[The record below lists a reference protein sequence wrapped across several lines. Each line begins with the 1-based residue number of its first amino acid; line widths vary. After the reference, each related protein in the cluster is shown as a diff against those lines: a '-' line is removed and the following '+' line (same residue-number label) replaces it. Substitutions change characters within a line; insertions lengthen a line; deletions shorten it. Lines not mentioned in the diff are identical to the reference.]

1 VEMDQDVKTMG
12 DVISIVKRRMNYL
25 IWPAVG
31 VFALAAVIAFAWP
44 PTYRSTSTILIE
56 EQEIPREYVMTTVSS
71 YAEQRLQT
79 INQRIMGS
87 TRLTEIINRFKL
99 YEDLKG
105 KWSMEEIIDK
115 MRKKDIKFET
125 ISADVI
131 DRRTGRPTAAT
142 IAFSLSYEGPN
153 PAVVQQVANVLASL
167 YLEENLRVREQQTEG
182 ATKFMEDERKIVE
195 EQLAE
200 IDKQISDFKQKNI
213 NTLPELAQYNLQIV
227 DRIEQDIERLNNQL
241 KELREKENYLLSQL
255 ASVPIDSSNP
265 DKDRLRE
272 LRVKLVNLQSRFTDE
287 YPDVKKTKA
296 EIADL
301 EKKLRTTG
309 QNPIDNKPD
318 NPAYVT
324 LSAQLASTRSEIDS
338 VKRQI
343 AISQAKRNDYQRR
356 ISTAPRVEESYRVL
370 MTQRNNLQAKY
381 DDLTKKY
388 MESKVASGLEKGQM
402 GERFTLIDAARLPEK
417 PVRPNIPAIL
427 LIGLV
432 LGIGAGVGAAALK
445 EFSDQSV
452 LTAGALSSALGLP
465 VLAVVPDI
473 LTAEDSAR
481 DLQRRK
487 GIFIGIAVVV
497 VCAIAISHF
506 FVMDLDVLWAKIMRR
521 MAL

>member
-1 VEMDQDVKTMG
+1 MDQDVKTLG
-12 DVISIVKRRMNYL
+12 DVIAIVKRRKKYL

-31 VFALAAVIAFAWP
+31 VFVLSAVIAFAWP

-79 INQRIMGS
+79 INQRIMSS
-87 TRLTEIINRFKL
+87 TRLTEIINRFNL
-99 YEDLKG
+99 YADVKD
-105 KWSMEEIIDK
+105 KWTMEEIIDK
-115 MRKKDIKFET
+115 MRRKDIKFET

-142 IAFSLSYEGPN
+142 IAFQLSYEGRN

-182 ATKFMEDERKIVE
+182 ATKFMEDERKAVE
-195 EQLAE
+195 EQLADL
-200 IDKQISDFKQKNI
+200 DKKIADFKQRNV
-213 NTLPELAQYNLQIV
+213 NTLPELSQYNLQIV
-227 DRIEQDIERLNNQL
+227 DRIDQDIDRLKNQL
-241 KELREKENYLLSQL
+241 KELSEKEKYLQTQL
-255 ASVPIDSSNP
+255 ASIPPDASNP

-272 LRVKLVNLQSRFTDE
+272 LRVKLINLESRFTDE
-287 YPDVKKTKA
+287 YPDVKKTKT
-296 EIADL
+296 EIAEL
-301 EKKLRTTG
+301 EKKLKTSG
-309 QNPIDNKPD
+309 QNPIDSKPD

-338 VKRQI
+338 VRRQI
-343 AISQAKRNDYQRR
+343 ATTESKRNDYQRR
-356 ISTAPRVEESYRVL
+356 IATSPRVEESYRVL

-417 PVRPNIPAIL
+417 PVFPNIPAIL

-432 LGIGAGVGAAALK
+432 LGIGTGVGSAALK

-452 LTAGALSSALGLP
+452 RTAGALSSAVGLP
-465 VLAVVPDI
+465 VLAVIPEIVS
-473 LTAEDSAR
+473 AEDTAQDR
-481 DLQRRK
+481 LQRNK
-487 GIFIGIAVVV
+487 ILIGIAVAMLCAVV
-497 VCAIAISHF
+497 IFHL

-521 MAL
+521 MVI

>member
-1 VEMDQDVKTMG
+1 MEQDVKSLG
-12 DVISIVKRRMNYL
+12 DVIAIIKRRKNYL

-31 VFALAAVIAFAWP
+31 VFVLSAIIAFAWP

-71 YAEQRLQT
+71 FAEQRLQT
-79 INQRIMGS
+79 INQRIMSS

-99 YEDLKG
+99 YEDLRG
-105 KWSMEEIIDK
+105 KWAMEEIIDK
-115 MRKKDIKFET
+115 MRRKDIKFEL
-125 ISADVI
+125 INADVI

-142 IAFSLSYEGPN
+142 IAFSLAYEGRN

-200 IDKQISDFKQKNI
+200 IDKQIAAFKQSNI
-213 NTLPELAQYNLQIV
+213 NTLPELSQYNLQLV
-227 DRIEQDIERLNNQL
+227 DRLDREIDQYNDQL
-241 KELREKENYLLSQL
+241 KTLREKENYLQSQL
-255 ASVPIDSSNP
+255 ASIPTDSSNP

-272 LRVKLVNLQSRFTDE
+272 LRVKLVNLESRFTDE
-287 YPDVKKTKA
+287 YPDVKKTKV
-296 EIADL
+296 EIAEL
-301 EKKLRTTG
+301 EKKLKATG
-309 QNPIDNKPD
+309 QNPIDSKPD

-324 LSAQLASTRSEIDS
+324 LAAQLASTRSEIDS

-343 AISQAKRNDYQRR
+343 NTSQEKRSNYQRR
-356 ISTAPRVEESYRVL
+356 IATSPRVEESYRAL

-417 PVRPNIPAIL
+417 PVFPNIPAIL

-432 LGIGAGVGAAALK
+432 LGIGAGVGSAALK

-452 LTAGALSSALGLP
+452 RTAGALSSALGLP
-465 VLAVVPDI
+465 VLAVIPDI
-473 LTAEDSAR
+473 VSAEDT
-481 DLQRRK
+481 DQDKQQRRQ
-487 GIFIGIAVVV
+487 ILIWSAVVIVCAVVV
-497 VCAIAISHF
+497 FHF
-506 FVMDLDVLWAKIMRR
+506 FVMDLDIVWAKIMRR
-521 MAL
+521 MIL

>member
-1 VEMDQDVKTMG
+1 MDPDVKTLG
-12 DVISIVKRRMNYL
+12 DVIAIVKRRKNWL
-25 IWPAVG
+25 VWPAVG
-31 VFALAAVIAFAWP
+31 VFLLSAVIAFAWP

-79 INQRIMGS
+79 INQRIMSS
-87 TRLTEIINRFKL
+87 TRLTEIINRFNL
-99 YEDLKG
+99 YADLRE
-105 KWSMEEIIDK
+105 KWTMEEIIDK

-142 IAFSLSYEGPN
+142 IAFTLSYEGRN
-153 PAVVQQVANVLASL
+153 PSVVQQVANVLASL
-167 YLEENLRVREQQTEG
+167 YLEENLKVREQQTEG
-182 ATKFMEDERKIVE
+182 ATKFMEDERKAVE
-195 EQLAE
+195 EQLAAL
-200 IDKQISDFKQKNI
+200 DKQIAEFKQKNV
-213 NTLPELAQYNLQIV
+213 NTLPELSQYNLQIV
-227 DRIEQDIERLNNQL
+227 DRLDQDIERLNNQL
-241 KELREKENYLLSQL
+241 KELREKEKYLMTQL
-255 ASVPIDSSNP
+255 ASVPADSSNP

-272 LRVKLVNLQSRFTDE
+272 LRVKLINLESRFTDE

-296 EIADL
+296 EIAEL
-301 EKKLRTTG
+301 EKKLKAAG
-309 QNPIDNKPD
+309 QNPIDSKPD

-338 VKRQI
+338 VRRQV
-343 AISQAKRNDYQRR
+343 ASSQDKRNDYQRR
-356 ISTAPRVEESYRVL
+356 IATSPKVEESYRLL

-417 PVRPNIPAIL
+417 PVFPNVPAIL

-432 LGIGAGVGAAALK
+432 LGIGTGVGSAALK

-452 LTAGALSSALGLP
+452 RTAGALSGALGLP
-465 VLAVVPDI
+465 VLAVIPQIVTTED
-473 LTAEDSAR
+473 TAQDSQ
-481 DLQRRK
+481 LRRQ
-487 GIFIGIAVVV
+487 IIIGVVV
-497 VCAIAISHF
+497 VVIVALAVFHF
-506 FVMDLDVLWAKIMRR
+506 FVMDLDVLWARISRR
-521 MAL
+521 IVI

>member
-1 VEMDQDVKTMG
+1 MDSDVKTLG
-12 DVISIVKRRMNYL
+12 DVIAIVKRRKNWL
-25 IWPAVG
+25 VWPAVG
-31 VFALAAVIAFAWP
+31 VFLLSAVIAFAWP

-79 INQRIMGS
+79 INQRIMSS
-87 TRLTEIINRFKL
+87 TRLTEIINRFNL
-99 YEDLKG
+99 YADLRE
-105 KWSMEEIIDK
+105 KWTMEEIIDK

-142 IAFSLSYEGPN
+142 IAFTLSYEGRN
-153 PAVVQQVANVLASL
+153 PSVVQQVANVLASL
-167 YLEENLRVREQQTEG
+167 YLEENLKVREQQTEG
-182 ATKFMEDERKIVE
+182 ATKFMEDERKAVE
-195 EQLAE
+195 EQLAAL
-200 IDKQISDFKQKNI
+200 DKQIAEFKQKNV
-213 NTLPELAQYNLQIV
+213 NTLPELSQYNLQIV
-227 DRIEQDIERLNNQL
+227 DRLDQDIERLNNQL
-241 KELREKENYLLSQL
+241 KELREKEKYLMTQL
-255 ASVPIDSSNP
+255 ASVPADSSNP

-272 LRVKLVNLQSRFTDE
+272 LRVKLINLESRFTDE

-296 EIADL
+296 EIAEL
-301 EKKLRTTG
+301 EKKLKAAG
-309 QNPIDNKPD
+309 QNPIDSRPD

-338 VKRQI
+338 VRRQV
-343 AISQAKRNDYQRR
+343 ASSQDKRNDYQRR
-356 ISTAPRVEESYRVL
+356 IATSPKVEESYRLL

-417 PVRPNIPAIL
+417 PVFPNVPAIL

-432 LGIGAGVGAAALK
+432 LGIGTGVGSAALK

-452 LTAGALSSALGLP
+452 RTAGALSGALGLP
-465 VLAVVPDI
+465 VLAVIPQIVTTED
-473 LTAEDSAR
+473 TAQDSQ
-481 DLQRRK
+481 LRRQ
-487 GIFIGIAVVV
+487 IIIGVVV
-497 VCAIAISHF
+497 VVIVALAVFHF
-506 FVMDLDVLWAKIMRR
+506 FVMDLDVLWARISRR
-521 MAL
+521 IVI

>member
-1 VEMDQDVKTMG
+1 MEQDVKTLG
-12 DVISIVKRRMNYL
+12 DVIGIVKRRKNYL

-31 VFALAAVIAFAWP
+31 VFVLAVIIAFAWP

-79 INQRIMGS
+79 INQRIMSS
-87 TRLTEIINRFKL
+87 TRLTEIINRFNL
-99 YEDLKG
+99 YADLRE
-105 KWSMEEIIDK
+105 KWTMEEVIDK
-115 MRKKDIKFET
+115 MRKKDIKFDL
-125 ISADVI
+125 INADVI

-142 IAFSLSYEGPN
+142 IAFTLAYEGRN

-182 ATKFMEDERKIVE
+182 ASKFMEDERKLVE
-195 EQLAE
+195 EQLA
-200 IDKQISDFKQKNI
+200 IVDQQISAFKQKNV
-213 NTLPELAQYNLQIV
+213 NTLPELSQYNLQGL
-227 DRIEQDIERLNNQL
+227 DRLDRDMDQLNDQL
-241 KELREKENYLLSQL
+241 KTLREKENYLQSQL

-272 LRVKLVNLQSRFTDE
+272 LRVKLVNLESRFTDE

-301 EKKLRTTG
+301 EKKLKTTG
-309 QNPIDNKPD
+309 QTPIDNKPD

-324 LSAQLASTRSEIDS
+324 LSAQLASTRSEIES

-343 AISQAKRNDYQRR
+343 NAAQSKRGEYHRR
-356 ISTAPRVEESYRVL
+356 IAMSPKVEEGYRTL

-417 PVRPNIPAIL
+417 PVFPNIPAIL
-427 LIGLV
+427 LIGMV
-432 LGIGAGVGAAALK
+432 LGIGAGVGSAALK
-445 EFSDQSV
+445 EFSDQSAR
-452 LTAGALSSALGLP
+452 TAGALSSALGLP
-465 VLAVVPDI
+465 VLAVIPEI
-473 LTAEDSAR
+473 LTSEDTAQDKR
-481 DLQRRK
+481 QRRE
-487 GIFIGIAVVV
+487 ILIGIAVVII
-497 VCAIAISHF
+497 CTIAIFHF
-506 FVMDLDVLWAKIMRR
+506 FFMDLDILWAKIMRR
-521 MAL
+521 MVI

>member
-1 VEMDQDVKTMG
+1 MEQDVKSLG
-12 DVISIVKRRMNYL
+12 DVIAIVKRRKYYL

-31 VFALAAVIAFAWP
+31 VFVLSAIIAFVWP

-71 YAEQRLQT
+71 FAEQRLQT
-79 INQRIMGS
+79 INQRIMSS

-99 YEDLKG
+99 YEDLRG
-105 KWSMEEIIDK
+105 KWAMEEIIDK
-115 MRKKDIKFET
+115 MRRKDIKFEL
-125 ISADVI
+125 INADVI

-142 IAFSLSYEGPN
+142 IAFSLAYEGRS

-195 EQLAE
+195 EQMAE
-200 IDKQISDFKQKNI
+200 IDKQFAAFKLKNV
-213 NTLPELAQYNLQIV
+213 NTLPELSQYNLQGL
-227 DRIEQDIERLNNQL
+227 DRTDREIDQLNDQL
-241 KELREKENYLLSQL
+241 KTLREKETYLQSQL
-255 ASVPIDSSNP
+255 ASVPLDSSNP

-272 LRVKLVNLQSRFTDE
+272 LRVKLVNLESRFTDE

-301 EKKLRTTG
+301 EKKLKNTG

-324 LSAQLASTRSEIDS
+324 LAAQLASTRSEIDS
-338 VKRQI
+338 VRRQLET
-343 AISQAKRNDYQRR
+343 ARGKRNDYQRR
-356 ISTAPRVEESYRVL
+356 ISTSPHVEEGYRVL

-388 MESKVASGLEKGQM
+388 METKVASGLEKGQM

-417 PVRPNIPAIL
+417 PVFPNIPAIL

-432 LGIGAGVGAAALK
+432 LGIGAGVGSAALK

-452 LTAGALSSALGLP
+452 RTAGALSSALGLP
-465 VLAVVPDI
+465 VLAVIPDI
-473 LTAEDSAR
+473 VSAEDTAQ
-481 DLQRRK
+481 DKQQRRQ
-487 GIFIGIAVVV
+487 ILIWTAVVIVCAVVV
-497 VCAIAISHF
+497 FHF
-506 FVMDLDVLWAKIMRR
+506 FVMDLDILWAKIMRR
-521 MAL
+521 MVL